1 MFPEAPYVASPAILL
16 FLLRFVVKPKSLKW
30 TIFVEEY
37 HVSLSVEV
45 VGNMRQYYHVVH
57 AAKRSSVIPRIPRRR
72 SFITN
77 CSDDNAVIVDY
88 VPTRNWLYMVPTSN
102 DLQMQLT
109 PEDPDAFLE
118 MMTLALDQRKPI
130 VTFSRGEDDKIVV
143 KRAREGEKHA

>member
-1 MFPEAPYVASPAILL
+1 
-16 FLLRFVVKPKSLKW
+16 
-30 TIFVEEY
+30 
-37 HVSLSVEV
+37 
-45 VGNMRQYYHVVH
+45 MRQYYHVVH